1 MSSATP
7 TRRALNTPLTE
18 LLDIELPVIQTAM
31 GWVATA
37 ELTAATCNAGAMG
50 FFATASLVASEVAG
64 ELDRIRGLTD
74 RPFGVNVLM
83 DAPGADEI
91 IDALIEREVR
101 VASYNRAPNAAM
113 IQRLKDAGVLCIP
126 TIGAP
131 KHATKAIDL
140 GADALVVQ
148 GGEGGGHTGPV
159 PTSLLIPQVVE
170 AVNGQVPVI
179 AAGGFRDGAGLV
191 AALAWGASGVAMGT
205 RFLMTKE
212 SPVLPA
218 TEERYLA
225 ATVNDIDVTREI
237 DGLPQRVID
246 NELVRALSSGGR
258 ISKLLHAAESA
269 LEYRKSSGASIVEIL
284 RSGLAMKASQELTW
298 SQMLMAANAPM
309 LAKRAM
315 VDGDPKRGYL
325 PSGQVAGLIDDW
337 PPVAELVDRIRAEAV
352 SRLDAL
358 AAVRPQ

>member
-1 MSSATP
+1 
-7 TRRALNTPLTE
+7 
-18 LLDIELPVIQTAM
+18 
-31 GWVATA
+31 
-37 ELTAATCNAGAMG
+37 
-50 FFATASLVASEVAG
+50 
-64 ELDRIRGLTD
+64 
-74 RPFGVNVLM
+74 
-83 DAPGADEI
+83 
-91 IDALIEREVR
+91 
-101 VASYNRAPNAAM
+101 
-113 IQRLKDAGVLCIP
+113 
-126 TIGAP
+126 
-131 KHATKAIDL
+131 
-140 GADALVVQ
+140 
-148 GGEGGGHTGPV
+148 
-159 PTSLLIPQVVE
+159 
-170 AVNGQVPVI
+170 
-179 AAGGFRDGAGLV
+179 
-191 AALAWGASGVAMGT
+191 
-205 RFLMTKE
+205 MTKE

-284 RSGLAMKASQELTW
+284 RSGLAMKANQELTW

-325 PSGQVAGLIDDW
+325 PSGQVAGLIEDW

>member
-1 MSSATP
+1 MPP
-7 TRRALNTPLTE
+7 TISTPLTD
-18 LLDIELPVIQTAM
+18 LIDIDLPVIQTAM

-37 ELTAATCNAGAMG
+37 ELTAATCNAGAIG
-50 FFATASLVASEVAG
+50 FFATASLVASEVAS
-64 ELDRIRGLTD
+64 ELERIRSLTD

-91 IDALIEREVR
+91 IDAMIEHGVT

-113 IQRLKDAGVLCIP
+113 IQKLKDAGLLCIP

-131 KHATKAIDL
+131 KHAIKAIAL

-170 AVNGQVPVI
+170 AVNGEVPVI

-191 AALAWGASGVAMGT
+191 AALAWGASGIAMGT

-212 SPVLPA
+212 SPLLPA
-218 TEERYLA
+218 TAERYLK
-225 ATVNDIDVTREI
+225 ATVNEIYVTTEI
-237 DGLPQRVID
+237 DGLPQRVIE
-246 NELVRALSSGGR
+246 NELVRALQASGG
-258 ISKLLHAAESA
+258 INKLLHALQSA
-269 LEYRKSSGASIVEIL
+269 LDYRKSSGASIVEIL
-284 RSGLAMKASQELTW
+284 RSGLAMRKSQGLSF
-298 SQMLMAANAPM
+298 SQVLLAANAPM
-309 LAKRAM
+309 LAKKAM

-325 PSGQVAGLIDDW
+325 PSGQVAGLIDDR
-337 PPVAELVDRIRAEAV
+337 PTVAELVDRIRVEAV

-358 AAVRPQ
+358 AALRPQ

>member
-1 MSSATP
+1 MSP
-7 TRRALNTPLTE
+7 TIATPLTD
-18 LLDIELPVIQTAM
+18 LVDIDIPIVQTAM

-37 ELTAATCNAGAMG
+37 ELVAATCNAGAIG
-50 FFATASLVASEVAG
+50 FFATASLVPSEVSG
-64 ELDRIRGLTD
+64 ELARLRTLTE

-91 IDALIEREVR
+91 VDAMIEHRVA

-113 IQRLKDAGVLCIP
+113 IQRLKDAGILCIP
-126 TIGAP
+126 TIGAA
-131 KHATKAIDL
+131 KHATKAIAL
-140 GADALVVQ
+140 GADAVVVQ

-170 AVNGQVPVI
+170 TVNGQVPVI

-191 AALAWGASGVAMGT
+191 AALAWGASGIAMGT

-218 TEERYLA
+218 TEQRYLD
-225 ATVNDIDVTREI
+225 ATVNDVYVTNEI
-237 DGLPQRVID
+237 DGLPQRVIE
-246 NELVRALSSGGR
+246 NELVRALQSSGPVN
-258 ISKLLHAAESA
+258 KLLHAFQNA
-269 LEYRKSSGASIVEIL
+269 LEYRRSSGAGLGEIL
-284 RSGLAMKASQELTW
+284 RAGLAMRKSQGLTF

-309 LAKRAM
+309 LAKKAM
-315 VDGDPKRGYL
+315 VDGDPKHGYL

-337 PPVAELVDRIRAEAV
+337 PPVAEVVDRIRAEAV
-352 SRLDAL
+352 ARLDVL
-358 AAVRPQ
+358 AGLRAS